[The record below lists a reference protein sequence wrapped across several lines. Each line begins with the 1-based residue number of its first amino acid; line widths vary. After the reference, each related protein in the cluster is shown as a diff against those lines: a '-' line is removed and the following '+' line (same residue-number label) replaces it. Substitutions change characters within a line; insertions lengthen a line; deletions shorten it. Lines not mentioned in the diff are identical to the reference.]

1 MKLLILSIH
10 RHDFY
15 AILILNTPSLE
26 INHMEQTPGLWA
38 PPPPTPIASMQNPQL
53 QPAPNHL
60 HVPAWHGARS
70 QGCCGMG
77 GPPLLSPLC
86 LGAGCGTWHPEPSRQ
101 VPRGKQGPDSRDHP
115 PAGPV
120 DCPPACASPP
130 GKWATPR
137 ISLSPWW
144 RSLPPA
150 AQPNPGPTQ

>member
-86 LGAGCGTWHPEPSRQ
+86 LGAGCGTWHPEPSLQ
-101 VPRGKQGPDSRDHP
+101 VPRGKRG
-115 PAGPV
+115 AG
-120 DCPPACASPP
+120 
-130 GKWATPR
+130 
-137 ISLSPWW
+137 L
-144 RSLPPA
+144 
-150 AQPNPGPTQ
+150 PGPSPGRPSWLPTRLCFSPREMGHASHLTKPLVEELASCSPA